1 MAKTIKETP
10 ILRGKDAKR
19 FSASVEKSAS
29 RKVPGKEYNRAKAV
43 YSRVMSR
50 QGSKR

>member
-29 RKVPGKEYNRAKAV
+29 RKVPDKAYNRAKAV

-50 QGSKR
+50 QSPKR